1 MTGEINIIT
10 EKTEGAVPSLIFNEI
25 SYDEDS
31 NPYVWVVESKKIK
44 KLPIEIGLEGDL
56 YTEVKTD
63 LTGKSIVVPATES
76 VEIQEGFIPKIIN

>member
-1 MTGEINIIT
+1 M
-10 EKTEGAVPSLIFNEI
+10 FNEI

-31 NPYVWVVESKKIK
+31 NPYVWVVESEKIK

-76 VEIQEGFIPKIIN
+76 VEIQEGFIPIIIN